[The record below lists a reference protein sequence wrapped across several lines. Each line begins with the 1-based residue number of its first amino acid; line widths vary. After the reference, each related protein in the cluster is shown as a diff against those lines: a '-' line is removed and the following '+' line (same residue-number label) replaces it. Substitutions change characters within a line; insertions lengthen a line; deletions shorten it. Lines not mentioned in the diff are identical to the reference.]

1 MNCKPYVIAELSGN
15 HNGDINRAFQLIE
28 AAKNAGASSVKLQT
42 YTADTMTIDSKED
55 DFLIK
60 KGPWMGYNLYE
71 LYKEA
76 HTPWEWH
83 SELFKKAKELEIEI
97 FSTPFDESAVDF
109 LENLGVHK
117 YKIASFE
124 IVDLPL
130 IKYVAQAKKPMI
142 ISTGMANLEEIT
154 DAVETARNNGCDNL
168 TLLHCVSSY
177 PAVTQDCNLFT
188 MVDIKKRFP
197 DVSIGLSDHTLG
209 TVVSVAAVALG
220 AEVIEKH
227 ITLSRS
233 EGGVDSAFSLEPHE
247 FKELCDATY
256 DAWLSLGKVN
266 YSRAKSEIES
276 KVFRR
281 SIYAVEDI
289 YPGEILTKKNI
300 RVIRPGFGLAPKY
313 FDKILG
319 SKTHKVYRKG
329 ERVEFDSE

>member
-1 MNCKPYVIAELSGN
+1 M
-15 HNGDINRAFQLIE
+15 
-28 AAKNAGASSVKLQT
+28 
-42 YTADTMTIDSKED
+42 
-55 DFLIK
+55 
-60 KGPWMGYNLYE
+60 
-71 LYKEA
+71 
-76 HTPWEWH
+76 
-83 SELFKKAKELEIEI
+83 
-97 FSTPFDESAVDF
+97 
-109 LENLGVHK
+109 
-117 YKIASFE
+117 
-124 IVDLPL
+124 
-130 IKYVAQAKKPMI
+130 
-142 ISTGMANLEEIT
+142 
-154 DAVETARNNGCDNL
+154 
-168 TLLHCVSSY
+168 
-177 PAVTQDCNLFT
+177 
-188 MVDIKKRFP
+188 
-197 DVSIGLSDHTLG
+197 
-209 TVVSVAAVALG
+209 AAVALG